1 MSLVPPPPT
10 SLDVRFDGA
19 RADRAQHFMET
30 ALVHPRGPLAGRP
43 FVLAPWEAELVRTLF
58 GTVVYDDQFDR
69 WVRLYRLLWLELAR
83 GNGKTA
89 LMAAIALLMLCA
101 DDEEAAE
108 VYGAAKDR
116 DQAGHVFIT
125 AARMVQ
131 KGPLRKHLKVWEGRR
146 RIVYGPTGSF
156 YQVIAADAGGSLGQ
170 NPHCIALDEAITQP
184 NRDLWD
190 SLKGGMGKRLQPL
203 MVAGTTAGS
212 DPRSFAAEEHAFSA
226 RVLEDPDLDPTR
238 LVFIRNTPK
247 DADPW
252 DEKGWLHANPALG
265 TPPNYRDGYLSI
277 GTLREEAREARENPA
292 RENAF
297 RQFRLNT
304 WVQQRTRFIPLHVW
318 DEQAGDP
325 VDDDE
330 LAGRA
335 CWGGLDLGAVSDMT
349 AWVLVFADDDEH
361 EHVTIRPR
369 FWVPEAQVAEDP
381 SGEIARLVRAGWVNV
396 TEGNVTD
403 YRAVRESLVADA
415 DTFVIESMAL
425 DYAFQGIQLAQ
436 ELVDEGL
443 AVTRFRSGFR
453 AFAEPMVQ
461 FERRVI
467 ERKVRH
473 GGNPVMRWQVDNL
486 AVVRNSLGLQA
497 PAKDKSGGKIDGV
510 VACIMAVG
518 EMVGEAARGRS
529 AYEDGGLM
537 LA

>member
-1 MSLVPPPPT
+1 MTVVPPPPVD
-10 SLDVRFDGA
+10 LDVRFDA
-19 RADRAQHFMET
+19 QRADRAVKFMET

-43 FVLAPWEAELVRTLF
+43 FKLVPWEVEVVRPLF
-58 GTVVYDDQFDR
+58 GTVVYDEQFER
-69 WVRLYRLLWLELAR
+69 WVRLYRLLWLELGR

-89 LMAAIALLMLCA
+89 LMAAIALLLLTA

-108 VYGAAKDR
+108 LYGAARDR
-116 DQAGHVFIT
+116 EQAGHVFLT

-131 KGPLRKHLKVWEGRR
+131 KGPLRKHVKVWEGRK
-146 RIVYGPTGSF
+146 RIIYPPTGSF
-156 YQVIAADAGGSLGQ
+156 YQVIAADSAGALGQ
-170 NPHCIALDEAITQP
+170 NPHGLFLDEAIAQP
-184 NRDLWD
+184 DRELWD
-190 SLKGGMGKRLQPL
+190 ALKGGMGKRVQPL

-212 DPRSFAAEEHAFSA
+212 DPRSFAAEEHAFSL
-226 RVLEDPDLDPTR
+226 RVRDDPSLDPTR
-238 LVFIRNTPK
+238 LVVIRNTPSE
-247 DADPW
+247 ADPW
-252 DEKGWLHANPALG
+252 DERNWLHANPALG
-265 TPPNYRDGYLSI
+265 SPPHHRDGYLSI
-277 GTLREEAREARENPA
+277 ATLREEAREARENPA

-297 RQFRLNT
+297 RQFRLNQ

-325 VDDDE
+325 IEDDE
-330 LAGRA
+330 LLGRR

-349 AWVLVFADDDEH
+349 AWVLIFAEDDDL

-369 FWVPEAQVAEDP
+369 FWVPRAQIDEDP
-381 SGEIARLVRAGWVNV
+381 QGEVARLARAGWVNV

-403 YRAVRESLVADA
+403 YRVVRESLVADA
-415 DTFVIESMAL
+415 DRFVIESLAL

-443 AVTRFRSGFR
+443 VVTRFRSGFR

-473 GGNPVMRWQVDNL
+473 GANPVLRWQVDNL

-497 PAKDKSGGKIDGV
+497 PAKDRSGGKIDGV
-510 VACIMAVG
+510 VATIMGIG

-529 AYEDGGLM
+529 PYEDGGLM